1 MKTVRVTGVSL
12 AMLATFV
19 LGGCAANAPG
29 DAGPSSP
36 AAIEVEEEL
45 VTVDVR
51 IARSLLDPNGSLTDD
66 ELLAGAR
73 EKGMAAV
80 VDGDVVVY
88 TMTRPQQDEML
99 EQMRSTARDT
109 ADELIADDSNSVTG
123 VEFSDSMT
131 SFKVSVDG
139 NRYGALHS
147 LLALGFYIQ
156 GALYQQFDGV
166 ASDDIDV
173 IVEFVDDTTGEVLDS
188 GSYQKMRENLEQ

>member
-1 MKTVRVTGVSL
+1 VKTVRVAVVSL
-12 AMLATFV
+12 AVLATFV
-19 LGGCAANAPG
+19 LGGCSANAPR
-29 DAGPSSP
+29 DADPSSS

-66 ELLAGAR
+66 ELVAAAR

-80 VDGDVVVY
+80 VDGDAVVY
-88 TMTRPQQDEML
+88 TMTRSQRDEML
-99 EQMRSTARDT
+99 EQMRSSARDT

-139 NRYGALHS
+139 DRYGALQS

>member
-12 AMLATFV
+12 AMLATCI

-139 NRYGALHS
+139 DRYGALQS

-188 GSYQKMRENLEQ
+188 GSYQKMRENLE